1 LGRLLANFKQA
12 REAEP
17 YLARFEDDWATGQI
31 VRQYINGKQKY
42 ENVKASGA
50 MTVGMTRK
58 GTIPT
63 GPIMRPISDDNM
75 RMSLEDRDGNGEEE
89 EEEEEEEEWSG
100 AYGFNNHD
108 HEMDKEFEEN
118 GEEEG
123 STPDGVDNG
132 NY

>member
-1 LGRLLANFKQA
+1 
-12 REAEP
+12 
-17 YLARFEDDWATGQI
+17 
-31 VRQYINGKQKY
+31 
-42 ENVKASGA
+42 
-50 MTVGMTRK
+50 MVGMTRK

-89 EEEEEEEEWSG
+89 EEEEEEEWSG
-100 AYGFNNHD
+100 VYGFNNHD

-132 NY
+132 NYQLYLKTTDENGILIGEMYTPVLVGHSWQGQDHEQVQAQDTPIARES